1 MAIQS
6 TVITSGVPQSMITAA
21 GNIAVTTV
29 YLCNRSPVTV
39 TTNVFIVANGVSN
52 FDNLIYSN
60 LSIAGNDTYIMEQ
73 ERLILGVGDSIQAN
87 TDSISFDSLIATV
100 SFTSI

>member
-6 TVITSGVPQSMITAA
+6 TVITSGAPQSMLTAA

-29 YLCNRSPVTV
+29 YLCNRSSTTV
-39 TTNVFIVANGVSN
+39 TTNVYIVANGVTN

-60 LSIAGNDTYIMEQ
+60 LAIASNDTYIMEQ
-73 ERLILGVGDSIQAN
+73 ERLILSVGDSIRAN
-87 TDSISFDSLIATV
+87 TDSLSFDSLVATV
-100 SFTSI
+100 TFTSI

>member
-6 TVITSGVPQSMITAA
+6 TVITSGTPQSMVTAA

-39 TTNVFIVANGVSN
+39 TTNVYIVANGVTN
-52 FDNLIYSN
+52 FDNIIYSN
-60 LSIAGNDTYIMEQ
+60 LSIAGFDTYIMEQ
-73 ERLILGVGDSIQAN
+73 ERLILGLGDSIQAN
-87 TDSISFDSLIATV
+87 TDSVSFNSLVATV

>member
-29 YLCNRSPVTV
+29 YLCNRSSVTV

-73 ERLILGVGDSIQAN
+73 ERLILGVGDSIRAN
-87 TDSISFDSLIATV
+87 TDSVSFDSLVATV

>member
-6 TVITSGVPQSMITAA
+6 TVITSGTPQSMVTAA

-39 TTNVFIVANGVSN
+39 TTNVYIVGNAVSN
-52 FDNLIYSN
+52 FDNIIYSN
-60 LSIAGNDTYIMEQ
+60 LSIAGYDTYIMEQ
-73 ERLILGVGDSIQAN
+73 ERLILGLGDSIQAN
-87 TDSISFDSLIATV
+87 TDSVSFNSLVATV

>member
-6 TVITSGVPQSMITAA
+6 TVITSGTPQSMVTAA

-39 TTNVFIVANGVSN
+39 TTNVYIVGNAVSN
-52 FDNLIYSN
+52 FDNIIYSN
-60 LSIAGNDTYIMEQ
+60 LSIAGYDTYIMEQ
-73 ERLILGVGDSIQAN
+73 ERLILGLGDSIQAN
-87 TDSISFDSLIATV
+87 TDSVSFDSLVATV

>member
-6 TVITSGVPQSMITAA
+6 TVITSGTPQSMVTAA

-39 TTNVFIVANGVSN
+39 TTNVYIVGNAVSN
-52 FDNLIYSN
+52 FDNIIYSN
-60 LSIAGNDTYIMEQ
+60 LSIAGYDTYIMEQ
-73 ERLILGVGDSIQAN
+73 ERLILGFGDSIQAN
-87 TDSISFDSLIATV
+87 TDSVSFNSLVATV

>member
-6 TVITSGVPQSMITAA
+6 TVITSGTPQSMLTAA

-29 YLCNRSPVTV
+29 YLCNRTSTTV
-39 TTNVFIVANGVSN
+39 ITNVYIVANGITN

-60 LSIAGNDTYIMEQ
+60 LAIAGNDTYIMEQ
-73 ERLILGVGDSIQAN
+73 ERLILSVGDSIRAN
-87 TDSISFDSLIATV
+87 TDSLSYDSLVATV
-100 SFTSI
+100 TFTSI

>member
-6 TVITSGVPQSMITAA
+6 TVITSGTPQSMVTAA

-39 TTNVFIVANGVSN
+39 TTNVYIVGNAVSN
-52 FDNLIYSN
+52 FDNIIYSN
-60 LSIAGNDTYIMEQ
+60 LSIAGYDTYIMEQ
-73 ERLILGVGDSIQAN
+73 ERLILGLGDSIKAN
-87 TDSISFDSLIATV
+87 TDSVSFDSLVATV

>member
-6 TVITSGVPQSMITAA
+6 TVITSGVPQSLITAA

-29 YLCNRSPVTV
+29 YLCNRTPNTV
-39 TTNVFIVANGVSN
+39 TTNVYAVANGVSN

-60 LSIAGNDTYIMEQ
+60 LAIAGFDTYIMEQ
-73 ERLILGVGDSIQAN
+73 ERLILGTGDSLRAN
-87 TDSISFDSLIATV
+87 TDSVAFQALVATV

>member
-73 ERLILGVGDSIQAN
+73 ERLILSTGDSIRAN
-87 TDSISFDSLIATV
+87 TDSISFDSLVATV

>member
-29 YLCNRSPVTV
+29 YLCNRSPVTL

-73 ERLILGVGDSIQAN
+73 ERLILGVGDSIRAN
-87 TDSISFDSLIATV
+87 TDSVSFDSLVATV